1 MIIEYHRPK
10 DLQTALALLSRQEI
24 TTLPLGGG
32 TVLSQKSPQP
42 FAVVDLQEL
51 GLDGIQLKG
60 NQLEAGAAVTLQK
73 LLDFPEIQPALR
85 RAIQQEASYNLR
97 QTATLAGTLVA
108 CAGFSPLAAVLLAL
122 DASLTLEPGAE
133 QLDLGDLLY
142 LRQSR
147 LKGRLI
153 TQVHLPL
160 NTRLAYQ
167 GVSRTPAD
175 IPLVCAAAAR
185 WRSGRTRI
193 ALGGY
198 GEAPRLALDGPDAGG
213 WEEAVSSAY
222 QEAGDHRASAE
233 YRREM
238 AVLLAKRALDE
249 LDRDALHK

>member
-1 MIIEYHRPK
+1 MILEYHRPK
-10 DLQTALALLSRQEI
+10 DLQTALALLRRQEI
-24 TTLPLGGG
+24 VTLPLGGG
-32 TVLSQKSPQP
+32 TVLSQRSSQP

-60 NQLEAGAAVTLQK
+60 RHLEVGAAVTLQK
-73 LLDFPEIQPALR
+73 LLDSPEIQPALR
-85 RAIQQEASYNLR
+85 RAIRQEASYNLR
-97 QTATLAGTLVA
+97 QSATLAGALVA
-108 CAGFSPLAAVLLAL
+108 CSGTSSLATALLAL
-122 DASLTLEPGAE
+122 DASLMLEPGAE

-147 LKGRLI
+147 LQGRLI
-153 TQVHLPL
+153 TQVNLPQNASL
-160 NTRLAYQ
+160 TYHK
-167 GVSRTPAD
+167 VSRTPAD
-175 IPLVCAAAAR
+175 IPLVCVAAAR

-193 ALGGY
+193 ALGGF

-213 WEEAVSSAY
+213 FTEAVSSAY

-249 LDRDALHK
+249 LDRDAVYE